1 MIYDDEPL
9 LNFNLNSYSQVR
21 MQLKTVE
28 LANKTY
34 SRVCPDTVIRKKPSV
49 DRVGT
54 ELRSDAGKF
63 RAIDVL
69 IRERV
74 EGG

>member
-1 MIYDDEPL
+1 
-9 LNFNLNSYSQVR
+9 

-34 SRVCPDTVIRKKPSV
+34 SRMCPDTVIRKKPSV